1 MNQGFQNNLSYAQSL
16 DKKDELAAYRN
27 KFHHPIING
36 KETVYFT
43 GNSLGLQPKSTKD
56 YINTELEDWANWG
69 VEGHFHANNPWMPY
83 HHALLP
89 KIAKIVGAKKHEV
102 TVMNSLTVNLH
113 LLMVSFYRPTKQ
125 RYKIIM
131 EGAAF
136 CSDHYAMQ
144 SQVEHHGF
152 SADDAIIYLEPRA
165 GEHTLRSEDIL
176 KTIEENADEL
186 AVLMMGG
193 VNYYTG
199 QLFDMKTITEKV
211 HSVGAIAGFDLAHAV
226 GNALLDLHSWNVDFA
241 TWCSYK
247 YLNSSPGGVSGIY
260 AHEKHATNT
269 KMHRFAGWW
278 GYNEAT
284 RFEMKRPFDATPTA
298 DAWQLSNVPVLLLAA
313 HNASLDIFEEVGI
326 ANLRKKSDLL
336 TAYLEFLIEDVNA
349 RCENS
354 PMEIITPKNPK
365 DRAAQI
371 SILTDERGK
380 SIFDALTE
388 ANVIVD
394 WREPNVIRLAPVP
407 LYNSFEDVFK
417 FGEILEEVLIK

>member
-1 MNQGFQNNLSYAQSL
+1 MSNFENTLAYAQQL
-16 DKKDELAAYRN
+16 DTQDELKAYRH
-27 KFHHPIING
+27 KFHHPVING

-43 GNSLGLQPKSTKD
+43 GNSLGLQPKTTKE
-56 YINTELEDWANWG
+56 YINTELTDWANWG
-69 VEGHFHANNPWMPY
+69 VEGHFHAKNPWMPY

-89 KIAKIVGAKKHEV
+89 KIARIVGAKPHEV

-113 LLMVSFYRPTKQ
+113 LLMVTFYRPTQ
-125 RYKIIM
+125 HRYKIIM

-144 SQVEHHGF
+144 SQVKHHGF
-152 SADDAIIYLEPRA
+152 TPEDAIIYLEPRN
-165 GEHTLRSEDIL
+165 GEHTLRTEDIL
-176 KTIEENADEL
+176 QTIEDAGEEL
-186 AVLMMGG
+186 ALVMIGG

-199 QLFDMKTITEKV
+199 QLFDMKTITEKA
-211 HSVGAIAGFDLAHAV
+211 HIAGAKVGFDLAHAA
-226 GNALLDLHSWNVDFA
+226 GNAELHLHYWKVDFA

-260 AHEKHATNT
+260 IHEHHVENT
-269 KMHRFAGWW
+269 ELPRFAGWW
-278 GYNEAT
+278 GYEQAN
-284 RFEMKRPFDATPTA
+284 RFEMKRQFKPMKTA

-313 HNASLDIFEEVGI
+313 HNASLDIFDEVGI
-326 ANLRKKSDLL
+326 PALRKKSDLL

-354 PMEIITPKNPK
+354 PLEIITPKNPK

-380 SIFDALTE
+380 SIFDALTQ
-388 ANVIVD
+388 ANIIVD

-417 FGEILEEVLIK
+417 FGKVLGQVLI

>member
-1 MNQGFQNNLSYAQSL
+1 MSNSFQNNLTFAQQL
-16 DKKDELAAYRN
+16 DAQDELKNFRN
-27 KFHHPIING
+27 RFHLPVING

-43 GNSLGLQPKSTKD
+43 GNSLGLQPKATAD
-56 YINTELEDWANWG
+56 YISSELNDWAAWG
-69 VEGHFHANNPWMPY
+69 VEGHFHGKIPWFKY
-83 HHALLP
+83 HHSLTP
-89 KIAKIVGAKKHEV
+89 KIAKIVGAKEHEV

-152 SADDAIIYLEPRA
+152 TADEAIVYLEPRE
-165 GEHTLRSEDIL
+165 GEHTLRIGDIL
-176 KTIEENADEL
+176 KTIDDNANDL
-186 AVLMMGG
+186 AMVMLGG

-199 QLFDMKTITEKV
+199 QLFNMEAITKKAHE
-211 HSVGAIAGFDLAHAV
+211 VGAIAGFDLAHAV
-226 GNALLDLHSWNVDFA
+226 GNAILNLHDWKVDFA

-260 AHEKHATNT
+260 VNEKHAQNPDTP
-269 KMHRFAGWW
+269 RFAGWW

-284 RFEMKRPFDATPTA
+284 RFEMKRPFDPTPTA
-298 DAWQLSNVPVLLLAA
+298 DGWQLSNVPILLMAA
-313 HNASLDIFEEVGI
+313 HNASLDIFEEVGMPK
-326 ANLRKKSDLL
+326 LRAKSDLL
-336 TAYLEFLIEDVNA
+336 TAYLEFLIEDVNSKFD
-349 RCENS
+349 NS
-354 PMEIITPKNPK
+354 PLEIITPKNPK

-407 LYNSFEDVFK
+407 LYNSFEDVYK
-417 FGEILEEVLIK
+417 FGAVLQAVLVG